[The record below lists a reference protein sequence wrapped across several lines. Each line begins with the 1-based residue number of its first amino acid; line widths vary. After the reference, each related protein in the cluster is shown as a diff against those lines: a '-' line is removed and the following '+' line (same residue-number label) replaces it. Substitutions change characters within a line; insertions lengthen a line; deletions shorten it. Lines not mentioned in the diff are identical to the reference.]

1 MKVLNRFLFVI
12 TLLLFVAYFIVSLV
26 ASFYAITQGWGISI
40 LAIFAAFCLVNLLFS
55 AYVKLKHEE
64 KINKSLSIISMVL
77 LVLLILLTMK
87 SMIGVN
93 QEIEIYNSIKNFSN

>member
-12 TLLLFVAYFIVSLV
+12 TLLLFVTYFIVSLI

-40 LAIFAAFCLVNLLFS
+40 LALFAAFCLVNLLLTV
-55 AYVKLKHEE
+55 YIKLKHEE
-64 KINKSLSIISMVL
+64 KINKSLSIISMIL
-77 LVLLILLTMK
+77 LVVLILLAMK

-93 QEIEIYNSIKNFSN
+93 KEIEIYNTIKNFSN